1 MEKKLWLEKM
11 KKITKKMTP
20 KKVLFFYQKGTKKAG
35 IPPANSLRP
44 NIVFSTLL
52 CNDCSPH
59 QMSGF
64 SYQPAGK
71 SLLLFLY

>member
-35 IPPANSLRP
+35 IPPANSLCPFGLRVT
-44 NIVFSTLL
+44 IF
-52 CNDCSPH
+52 
-59 QMSGF
+59 
-64 SYQPAGK
+64 
-71 SLLLFLY
+71 